1 MQDGNYTGQL
11 TSSYLLVLLRG
22 HSSSMLGLSIY
33 HFIDVEVD
41 QENTNE
47 RSKTGH
53 TLSKGYR
60 GLKNHYKN

>member
-22 HSSSMLGLSIY
+22 TSSFMRGLSIY
-33 HFIDVEVD
+33 HLIDAEVD

-47 RSKTGH
+47 RAKTGH
-53 TLSKGYR
+53 TLSKGYYR
-60 GLKNHYKN
+60 GLKKSV